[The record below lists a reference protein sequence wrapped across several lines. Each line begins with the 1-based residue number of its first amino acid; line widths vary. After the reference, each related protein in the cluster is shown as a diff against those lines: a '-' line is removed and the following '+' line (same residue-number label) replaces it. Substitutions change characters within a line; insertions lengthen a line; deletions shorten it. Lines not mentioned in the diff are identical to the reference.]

1 MRDMFF
7 TNFIEI
13 DDFFITLRNSGRNA
27 GQNAGQKAGQKA
39 DDL

>member
-13 DDFFITLRNSGRNA
+13 DDFFSTLRNSGR
-27 GQNAGQKAGQKA
+27 KSPTKSRPVA
-39 DDL
+39 DSEN